1 MSASD
6 PQSPGREAGL
16 YHENRAAVDLA
27 VAAFVAVAGYNS
39 FELFIIIF
47 MYFKRYRGL
56 YFTSLLISTLGV
68 MFYALGLLLF
78 YFQLTAAIWFSFT
91 LIVIPWIPMVTGQS
105 MVLYSRLHLLVHSPK
120 ILRSVLCMIIIN
132 AFLLHIPTGVL
143 AYGTVFSTDKYLVF
157 RRAYSIMEK
166 LELTMF
172 CVQEFALSG
181 IYIWQAVKLL
191 RVSPSSDGRVTMY
204 QLLTI
209 NSIIIVMDIALLV
222 IEYLNFWIIQVTL
235 KGTIYSMKLKFEFAV
250 LSKLVSI
257 TRSQEEMSVPTFVN
271 PQRLTWDVSESA
283 HASRVRRHSWL
294 LRRPTSL
301 QLEDISDLSR
311 ESALN
316 A

>member
-1 MSASD
+1 MAASK
-6 PQSPGREAGL
+6 PQSPGRLAGL
-16 YHENRAAVDLA
+16 YKENRDAVNLA
-27 VAAFVAVAGYNS
+27 VAAFIAVAVYNS
-39 FELFIIIF
+39 CELLVIIF
-47 MYFKRYRGL
+47 MYFKKYRGL
-56 YFTSLLISTLGV
+56 YFTSLLIAALGAL
-68 MFYALGLLLF
+68 FYALGLLLF
-78 YFQLTAAIWFSFT
+78 YFQLTAAVWLSFT

-105 MVLYSRLHLLVHSPK
+105 MVLYSRLHLLIRSPV

-132 AFLLHIPTGVL
+132 AILLHIPTGVL
-143 AYGTVFSTDKYLVF
+143 AYGTVFSTNKYLVF

-181 IYIWQAVKLL
+181 IYIWQAAKLL
-191 RVSPSSDGRVTMY
+191 RVSSSSASRVTMY

-235 KGTIYSMKLKFEFAV
+235 KGTIYSIKLKFEFAV

-257 TRSQEEMSVPTFVN
+257 TRSQEEVSVPTFVN
-271 PQRLTWDVSESA
+271 PQTLTLSVSDPT
-283 HASRVRRHSWL
+283 HVSRVRRHSWL

-311 ESALN
+311 ESTLN